1 MKQMK
6 EQKQG
11 RRARRSFTPQFKA
24 DAVRLTKS
32 GKTIAQ
38 VARELD
44 LTETALREW
53 VRRAE
58 ADAGERHD
66 VLTTEERDELTRLR
80 RENKQLRQEREILKA
95 AALHSTGRGNT
106 LASSLMLEESVEDG
120 TRTRYGAASRPLAT
134 VA

>member
-6 EQKQG
+6 EHKQG
-11 RRARRSFTPQFKA
+11 RRGRRSFTPEFKA

-58 ADAGERHD
+58 ADAGERQD
-66 VLTTEERDELTRLR
+66 VLTTEERDELSRLR

-95 AALHSTGRGNT
+95 AATFFAKEN
-106 LASSLMLEESVEDG
+106 A
-120 TRTRYGAASRPLAT
+120 
-134 VA
+134 

>member
-1 MKQMK
+1 MRKK
-6 EQKQG
+6 QKQQQQQASG
-11 RRARRSFTPQFKA
+11 RRARRSFTAEFKA

-32 GKTIAQ
+32 GKTITQ

-58 ADAGERHD
+58 ADAGERQD
-66 VLTTEERDELTRLR
+66 VLTTEERQELARLR

-95 AALHSTGRGNT
+95 AATFFAKEN
-106 LASSLMLEESVEDG
+106 A
-120 TRTRYGAASRPLAT
+120 
-134 VA
+134 